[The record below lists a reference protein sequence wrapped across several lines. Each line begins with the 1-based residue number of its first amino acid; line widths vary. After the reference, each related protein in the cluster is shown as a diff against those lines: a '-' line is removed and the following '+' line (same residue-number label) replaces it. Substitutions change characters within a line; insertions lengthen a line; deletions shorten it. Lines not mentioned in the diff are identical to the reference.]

1 VTITPQAAA
10 QLERLPIAVRVRM
23 TRVFQRLEGW
33 PSVSGAKPLRG
44 RLAGWYRIRT
54 GDYRVRFRVRGETVV
69 VDGVGHREGFYD
81 E

>member
-1 VTITPQAAA
+1 MTITPQAAA